1 VKWSSLLLA
10 TLAGTPAVYM
20 FIRHKGPRARA
31 VFAAVAVLFLI
42 SGVPSLLAAV
52 GHPVAAAWML
62 LVIPAGFILCA
73 LFVWHDIV
81 KGEHHKPVM
90 SRKAIGGG
98 TAAGP
103 GAAQG
108 GGGKKSAHHMRPLL
122 AAVGLVVFALMGVIN
137 WNLIVSGAGHGFGQ
151 TVNTLTHQRGA

>member
-20 FIRHKGPRARA
+20 FVRHKGPRARA
-31 VFAAVAVLFLI
+31 VLAAVAVLFLI

-52 GHPVAAAWML
+52 GHPVAAEWML

-98 TAAGP
+98 SPAGP
-103 GAAQG
+103 GAAQ

-122 AAVGLVVFALMGVIN
+122 AAVGLVVFALMGVMN
-137 WNLIVSGAGHGFGQ
+137 WSLIVSGAGNGFGQ
-151 TVNTLTHQRGA
+151 TVNTLTHHGAA